1 MKLKKEI
8 KHKDTKKQYGTSA
21 LQFLKSRGAN

>member
-8 KHKDTKKQYGTSA
+8 KHKDTTMQYRTSA
-21 LQFLKSRGAN
+21 LQFLKSRGTN